1 MLGVKRCPPPA
12 LLQQSGLSLWISD
25 QLHPLESV
33 SPTLAVFTITC
44 VVIFFTEFAS
54 NTATIIIFLPVM
66 AELVRALLGRRG
78 GKEGRLS
85 LQPPRSEPSPLL
97 RGLPQAAAGV
107 TALFRNV

>member
-97 RGLPQAAAGV
+97 QGLPQAAAGV